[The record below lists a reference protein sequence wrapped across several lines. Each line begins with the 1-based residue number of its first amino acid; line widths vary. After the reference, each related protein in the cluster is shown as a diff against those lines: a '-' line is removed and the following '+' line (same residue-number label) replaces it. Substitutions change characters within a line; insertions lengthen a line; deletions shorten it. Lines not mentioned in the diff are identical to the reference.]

1 MPTPFVDPLVRLRR
15 RSFAALL
22 VILLLAAAALLFA
35 PAAQAR
41 WLGEGRFVRGVGAET
56 SRGLWL
62 GAIEAPANGD
72 ARYPTWC
79 THMWRDDP
87 EPHQTASLSTLDEAA
102 QWGPEELDVTTA
114 QMAWILLTHQ
124 ENPDATN
131 RAALAYLVHA
141 NFEAADAGREP
152 AESVARLISVVRAQA
167 PDIDELARQ
176 YVREARASAA
186 VAYEKGEASGE
197 GSRRGT
203 LSSIGVRSTSGWVA
217 GRAVTASLTGPAVFE
232 ETGTATWTGRTG
244 DEGITLPWRATGNGE
259 VTALLVYEEPSRSTL
274 TKYTTGP
281 RLQDT
286 LSIGDRPAGEAV
298 ERRVDGPTWRVAV
311 DFRVRASSD
320 VGEAKILDEGPISDR
335 VRVEADPDYGS
346 GAWLH
351 VDGRPVPVV
360 FTGTAYRVGTRPPA
374 VSADVPEGAEP
385 LGTATFTATGPGD
398 YTASLDID
406 AEPGFITW
414 VWRAER
420 GAQGSVDEAG
430 APVPVSTLLAS
441 DWSDAF
447 GLADETSSLRGRISI
462 DTALSTRTTK
472 SGVYLVD
479 DLFVTGFP
487 SDHPDFAGAAG
498 FEADVATIVQSLL
511 FFPEGLAVVEENRG
525 RAEVIGR
532 VEIPASNGF
541 HSSVGATDF
550 RIDERPGTYVFISEF
565 PGDARVRPF
574 VSSVEDVSE
583 QYRVPPAPTPDTP
596 QSAPPAADTPQS
608 APAPPSPNSPQSAPA
623 AESPQAPTPTRPA
636 EGPGVELAKTGASH
650 APLLLGALLA
660 LAGALL
666 LGSVK
671 LGTPATRR

>member
-1 MPTPFVDPLVRLRR
+1 MPESFADPLLRLRR
-15 RSFAALL
+15 RSLAALL
-22 VILLLAAAALLFA
+22 ALLLILGLALLLA
-35 PAAQAR
+35 PPAQAR

-62 GAIEAPANGD
+62 GAIEAPANGE

-87 EPHQTASLSTLDEAA
+87 EPYQTASLSTLDEAA

-167 PDIDELARQ
+167 PDIDELARR

-217 GRAVTASLTGPAVFE
+217 GRAITATLDGPALFE
-232 ETGTATWTGRTG
+232 STGTPTWTGRTG
-244 DEGITLPWRATGNGE
+244 NEGIELAWRATGNGE
-259 VTALLVYEEPSRSTL
+259 VTATLIYEEPARRTL
-274 TKYTTGP
+274 TKYTSGA

-286 LSIGDRPAGEAV
+286 LSIGDRPLGDAS
-298 ERRVDGPTWRVAV
+298 ERRIKGPVWRVAH
-311 DFRVRASSD
+311 DFRVRATSN
-320 VGEAKILDEGPISDR
+320 VGEAKILDDGPIRDR
-335 VRVEADPDYGS
+335 VSVSADPDYAS
-346 GAWLH
+346 GEWLE
-351 VDGRPVPVV
+351 VDGRPVPIL
-360 FTGTAYRVGTRPPA
+360 FTGTAYRVGELPPSEQA
-374 VSADVPEGAEP
+374 LVPSGATP
-385 LGTATFTATGPGD
+385 LGTTSFTATGPGE
-398 YTASLDID
+398 YEVALDVE
-406 AEPGFITW
+406 AEPGFLTW
-414 VWRAER
+414 VWRAE
-420 GAQGSVDEAG
+420 GAAQGTLDEDG
-430 APVPVSTLLAS
+430 TPLPISTLLAA

-447 GLADETSSLRGRISI
+447 GLPEETSSLRGRLDI
-462 DTALSTRTTK
+462 DTALSTRETK
-472 SGVYLVD
+472 SGIYLVD

-498 FEADVATIVQSLL
+498 FEADVATITQSLL

-525 RAEVIGR
+525 RAEVIGH